1 MGFFF
6 CLLLE
11 AFLALFL
18 NISGFIVHSTI
29 FECLNLSRTL
39 KHVDGDRNLERK
51 VPDIAKSGFTS
62 AWLPPATH
70 SFSSEGWRH

>member
-1 MGFFF
+1 MVTEKHT
-6 CLLLE
+6 LQ
-11 AFLALFL
+11 AF
-18 NISGFIVHSTI
+18 NWESH
-29 FECLNLSRTL
+29 
-39 KHVDGDRNLERK
+39 KYDWWRNLERK